1 MGIEGYNL
9 LVYTNDLETVATS
22 ALKMVSLELDIDID
36 ITILKS
42 LIKLCR
48 DYVGC
53 SVCHYYLQKENTLI
67 WPNCFFCL
75 CI

>member
-1 MGIEGYNL
+1 M
-9 LVYTNDLETVATS
+9 ATS
-22 ALKMVSLELDIDID
+22 ALKMMLLQLDFHID

-53 SVCHYYLQKENTLI
+53 SVCPYFLQRENTLI
-67 WPNCFFCL
+67 WPNCFLFVCL
-75 CI
+75 SAVPSTVTLHLDGVVM